1 MKNIG
6 VIGATGNMGSAIT
19 RSLFETNSINIF
31 SRNTEKLE
39 ELASELSSEN
49 IVVAEDIKDLL
60 DASDIV
66 ILALPYNEEQKLANE
81 IKESVA
87 GKIVISISNPLSED
101 YSDLVTGWDTS
112 SAEQLQATLSESHVI
127 KAFNTIFASR
137 INDPVIN
144 GIQIDH
150 FFAGNDENALN
161 EVKGLISSINH
172 NPILVGTLEQSRLLE
187 RMAFLNIKLSAQE
200 MFQWNSAFKLLS

>member
-137 INDPVIN
+137 SMSTRNNCI
-144 GIQIDH
+144 
-150 FFAGNDENALN
+150 
-161 EVKGLISSINH
+161 
-172 NPILVGTLEQSRLLE
+172 
-187 RMAFLNIKLSAQE
+187 
-200 MFQWNSAFKLLS
+200 